1 VFLNLSANILDFGL
15 NRHNVVVNLVDFLL
29 PFVILL
35 VTGLFRLDKWFSD
48 DYNFALK
55 VVNEAFSQLHDRF
68 FAVFLSVE
76 GSFTLVV
83 GFISELLQQVLK
95 AVSNGVLLI

>member
-1 VFLNLSANILDFGL
+1 
-15 NRHNVVVNLVDFLL
+15 VVVNLVDFLL

-35 VTGLFRLDKWFSD
+35 VTGLFRLDKWLSD

-55 VVNEAFSQLHDRF
+55 VVNEAFSLLHDRF